1 MPLFKFRAKND
12 PQLDAAHVNDQNTAE
27 TVQKIAQLISGIGNE
42 LADVNGVIE
51 DLAKRIDQQFSSL
64 EEVKKSTFAVSEKSG
79 EVTQQ
84 ATSSQQHVASMDQTM
99 HESND
104 TVLRSLTGIQSFAE
118 TVKEVSDETADLK
131 RSMDEVS
138 DIIND
143 IGDISD
149 QVNLLALNARIEAA
163 RAGEAGRGFAVVAG
177 EVKNLANQSSAATN
191 KIDTTLEQLSTKT
204 QNLSTRSLNSQEN
217 ANEIMKDT
225 EVVKNLITGL
235 NDSIGG
241 VSGQVSNITDNIGQ
255 VNHHCHEIHTAVT
268 QMSGEMRH
276 SMDDLARASGRV
288 SQLTKVTEQL
298 ISLTTEANIETI
310 DTPFIQLANATAAR
324 ISEAFTTAI
333 ERGRMSIS
341 DLFDRDY
348 VPIPN
353 TDPQEYKTRFNDAI
367 DAIIGP
373 IQEEGLKTSPLID
386 ACVTVNVDGYLPR
399 HIDKYNHPQKLNDT
413 SWNQT
418 NCRSRRIYN
427 DPVGLAAAQS
437 TDKFLLQYY
446 RRDMGNG
453 THMMLKSLSSP
464 IFVNGRHWGAIRVG
478 YRPE

>member
-1 MPLFKFRAKND
+1 MPLFKFRAKEDLQAENA
-12 PQLDAAHVNDQNTAE
+12 LINSANTTE
-27 TVQKIAQLISGIGNE
+27 TIQKIAQLISGIGNE

-51 DLAKRIDQQFSSL
+51 DLSKRIDQQFDSL
-64 EEVKKSTFAVSEKSG
+64 EEVKKSTFAVSEKSA
-79 EVTQQ
+79 EVTEQ
-84 ATSSQQHVASMDQTM
+84 ASSSQRHVSSMDKTM

-104 TVLRSLTGIQSFAE
+104 TVLRSLSGIQTFAE

-131 RSMDEVS
+131 RSMDDVS
-138 DIIND
+138 EIVGD

-177 EVKNLANQSSAATN
+177 EVKNLANQSSDATN
-191 KIDTTLEQLSTKT
+191 KIDSTLELLSNQT

-235 NDSIGG
+235 NESIGG
-241 VSGQVSNITDNIGQ
+241 VSEQVANITDNIGQ
-255 VNHHCHEIHTAVT
+255 VNHHCHEIHSAVT

-276 SMDDLARASGRV
+276 SMDDLSRASERV

-310 DTPFIQLANATAAR
+310 DTPFIELAQATAAR
-324 ISEAFTTAI
+324 LAKAFSEAI
-333 ERGRMSIS
+333 NQGRLSAS

-348 VPIPN
+348 IPIPN
-353 TDPQEYKTRFNDAI
+353 TNPQEYQTRFSATI
-367 DAIIGP
+367 DSIIGP

-453 THMMLKSLSSP
+453 TFMMLKSLSSP
-464 IFVNGRHWGAIRVG
+464 IYVDGRHWGAIRVG